1 MEIYTSA
8 SSFETTLITLQP
20 RNSFRDVSFSSYL
33 NNAEENMIRKLTN
46 QASDIPSD
54 HHHPNRKKSEEE
66 DEEIGVFGAEK
77 YFKGEIEDGDG
88 KNDRRF
94 LDRGNSTS
102 KMHQQD
108 QRIEEFY
115 HSFPEQQRTDQI
127 SMHTPSVRSNASL
140 NSRSG
145 LLPRTKQGPGKIE
158 KGSKTRILLST
169 FGCNCIDKK
178 STQISEKRFIQA
190 KEISKPHPR
199 MFDFDQTT
207 DDVLSS
213 SKSAEKN
220 TRNDYFSFPVLNA
233 NDTNSI
239 SSLNSKSGN
248 LAGKV
253 QGDNNGGRLCLGR
266 KLTLLNDWE
275 VDIPTEDEMCIPSS
289 GMYNKDVDSDSSS
302 DLFEIESFSTTGN
315 SSFLAHRTSE
325 SNCYAPSEVSIDWS
339 VVTASAADFS
349 VASDYEEVRTGGGGW
364 RNSGRKDH
372 KDEQKK
378 RPGILSGCTNHK
390 AVRVAGD
397 EYKVSGGGGPG
408 GRRRLSE
415 SMVVGTRSMLRGVK
429 NVTRFD
435 PTRGNYGSD
444 VCPMTESKVRH
455 ASHHLYIQQ

>member
-8 SSFETTLITLQP
+8 SSFETTLTLQP
-20 RNSFRDVSFSSYL
+20 RNTFRDVSFSSYL
-33 NNAEENMIRKLTN
+33 NSAEENMIRNLTN
-46 QASDIPSD
+46 QASNIPND
-54 HHHPNRKKSEEE
+54 HHHHNRKKSE

-77 YFKGEIEDGDG
+77 YFKGEIEDEDRI
-88 KNDRRF
+88 NDRRF
-94 LDRGNSTS
+94 IESSNNTS
-102 KMHQQD
+102 KIHHRD
-108 QRIEEFY
+108 QRIEEFN
-115 HSFPEQQRTDQI
+115 HSFPVKQTTDQI

-145 LLPRTKQGPGKIE
+145 LLPPTKQIPKTIE
-158 KGSKTRILLST
+158 KGSKTTRILLST

-178 STQISEKRFIQA
+178 STQISEKKLIQS
-190 KEISKPHPR
+190 KEISKPHTTR
-199 MFDFDQTT
+199 MFDYD
-207 DDVLSS
+207 LS
-213 SKSAEKN
+213 SKSTEKN

-233 NDTNSI
+233 NDTSSI

-248 LAGKV
+248 LAGKL
-253 QGDNNGGRLCLGR
+253 QGDNNGGRLSFGR
-266 KLTLLNDWE
+266 KLSLLNDWE
-275 VDIPTEDEMCIPSS
+275 EEIPIEDEMCIPSS
-289 GMYNKDVDSDSSS
+289 GIYNNEIDSDSSS

-349 VASDYEEVRTGGGGW
+349 VASDCEEVRTGGGGW
-364 RNSGRKDH
+364 RNSGRKGQGTDR
-372 KDEQKK
+372 KEEQKK
-378 RPGILSGCTNHK
+378 RPGILSGCVNHK

-397 EYKVSGGGGPG
+397 ECKVGGGGG
-408 GRRRLSE
+408 GRRRSSE
-415 SMVVGTRSMLRGVK
+415 SMAVRSMFRGVK

-444 VCPMTESKVRH
+444 VCPMTELKGRH

>member
-8 SSFETTLITLQP
+8 SSFETSLTLQP

-46 QASDIPSD
+46 QSSDTPKD
-54 HHHPNRKKSEEE
+54 HHHYPNPKKSEEE
-66 DEEIGVFGAEK
+66 EEDDEEISVFGAEK

-88 KNDRRF
+88 KNNRRF
-94 LDRGNSTS
+94 LDTSNSAI
-102 KMHQQD
+102 KIHHQD
-108 QRIEEFY
+108 QRIEEFD
-115 HSFPEQQRTDQI
+115 HSFPVKQRTDQI

-145 LLPRTKQGPGKIE
+145 LLPHTKQAPGKIE
-158 KGSKTRILLST
+158 KESKTKILLSR
-169 FGCNCIDKK
+169 FGCNCINKK
-178 STQISEKRFIQA
+178 STQISEKRFIQT
-190 KEISKPHPR
+190 KEISKPPHPKIL
-199 MFDFDQTT
+199 DFDQRT
-207 DDVLSS
+207 DPLS

-239 SSLNSKSGN
+239 SNSNSKSEN

-253 QGDNNGGRLCLGR
+253 HIDNNGGRLSLGR
-266 KLTLLNDWE
+266 KLSLLNDWD
-275 VDIPTEDEMCIPSS
+275 VDIPTEDDMCIPSRL
-289 GMYNKDVDSDSSS
+289 MYNNDIDSDSSS

-339 VVTASAADFS
+339 IVTASAADFS
-349 VASDYEEVRTGGGGW
+349 VVSDYEEMRTGGGGW
-364 RNSGRKDH
+364 RNSGGKVQGMDH

-378 RPGILSGCTNHK
+378 RPGILSGCTNQK

-397 EYKVSGGGGPG
+397 ECKVSGGGAG
-408 GRRRLSE
+408 GRRRSPE
-415 SMVVGTRSMLRGVK
+415 SMAVGSMFRGVK
-429 NVTRFD
+429 SVTRFD
-435 PTRGNYGSD
+435 RNYGSD
-444 VCPMTESKVRH
+444 VCPMSESKGRH
-455 ASHHLYIQQ
+455 ASHHLYI